1 MECRRIMSD
10 RHTYWN
16 IKGRGD
22 APRIFSA
29 KCLFFSAEGCGD
41 FCRRCGTNV
50 PPQEN
55 GGNCMAKPRTERNLL
70 FPSKEFRERVRKT
83 SMERGFRSEQAFI
96 LAACEGEMRRSD
108 NTESVTQF
116 EARIAATLTNL
127 AKQLQ
132 GLHTLA
138 QAQVA
143 LTDVLLKYVITC
155 VVEPPED
162 ALPAARVRARLRYD
176 KLIRVAAKEISS
188 KNRDTLR
195 EMLADE

>member
-1 MECRRIMSD
+1 
-10 RHTYWN
+10 
-16 IKGRGD
+16 
-22 APRIFSA
+22 
-29 KCLFFSAEGCGD
+29 
-41 FCRRCGTNV
+41 
-50 PPQEN
+50 
-55 GGNCMAKPRTERNLL
+55 MAKPRTERNLL

-108 NTESVTQF
+108 NADSVTQF
-116 EARIAATLTNL
+116 EVLIAATLTNL

-176 KLIRVAAKEISS
+176 KLIRAAATEMSN

-195 EMLADE
+195 EMVADD

>member
-1 MECRRIMSD
+1 
-10 RHTYWN
+10 
-16 IKGRGD
+16 
-22 APRIFSA
+22 
-29 KCLFFSAEGCGD
+29 
-41 FCRRCGTNV
+41 
-50 PPQEN
+50 
-55 GGNCMAKPRTERNLL
+55 MAKPRTERNLL

-83 SMERGFRSEQAFI
+83 SMDRGFRSEQAFI
-96 LAACEGEMRRSD
+96 LAACEGEMRRGD
-108 NTESVTQF
+108 NTDSITQF

-155 VVEPPED
+155 VVEPSED
-162 ALPAARVRARLRYD
+162 ALPVARVRARLRYD
-176 KLIRVAAKEISS
+176 KMVRAAAKEISN

-195 EMLADE
+195 QMVTDE